1 MADGKKAAQ
10 PMLIGGSSASST
22 LSFSSGAMI
31 SASPSTTCLPAWL
44 NTRVAMRTRFF
55 GSFED
60 FQFDLQVVAE
70 LDRTGEAQGLAEID
84 GAWAGST
91 VAIAALIRAPLSMP
105 WAMRSLNWVV
115 AA

>member
-1 MADGKKAAQ
+1 
-10 PMLIGGSSASST
+10 MLIGGSSASST

-84 GAWAGST
+84 GA
-91 VAIAALIRAPLSMP
+91 
-105 WAMRSLNWVV
+105 
-115 AA
+115 